1 MLTAR
6 GTPEDGEGTGGPPL
20 ATIAGMRRP
29 LLVLAAAIAV
39 IGLFAG
45 GLGWLLDP
53 PRPPAGAS
61 RAERLYYAYCA
72 DCHGADGRGSWRA
85 LLFLRRPGN
94 LADAD
99 RMRSHTE
106 EYLFTIIQQ
115 GGDVLGRPG
124 MPAFRHLPDE
134 DVAALV
140 RFIRRLPASRAA
152 SGLPLLLEPDDDD
165 LVAALPHRHP
175 DAVSGRQADI
185 VEQSRLGDDRHRLHR
200 GHAEDGDG
208 LVSDHEQVGRRA
220 RDDLAADLVGGG
232 TDDGAPQPGRE
243 RDQQRRED
251 RGDDGAPAAEVA
263 GGLARTSVPRASGPR
278 WTRAGGRHR

>member
-1 MLTAR
+1 
-6 GTPEDGEGTGGPPL
+6 
-20 ATIAGMRRP
+20 MRRP

-39 IGLFAG
+39 IGLFGG

-53 PRPPAGAS
+53 PRPPVGAS

-72 DCHGADGRGSWRA
+72 DCHGVDGRGSWRA
-85 LLFLRRPGN
+85 LLFLRRPGD

-99 RMRSHTE
+99 RMRGYTD

-124 MPAFRHLPDE
+124 MPAFRQLSDE

-140 RFIRRLPASRAA
+140 RFIRRLPAARAA
-152 SGLPLLLEPDDDD
+152 SELPLLLEPDDDD

-175 DAVSGRQADI
+175 DAVPRRQPDV
-185 VEQSRLGDDRHRLHR
+185 VEQPRLGDDRHRLHR
-200 GHAEDGDG
+200 RHAENGDG
-208 LVSDHEQVGRRA
+208 LVPDHEQVGSRA

-232 TDDGAPQPGRE
+232 ADDAAPQPGRE
-243 RDQQRRED
+243 RDQERRED
-251 RGDDGAPAAEVA
+251 GDDASAARAA
-263 GGLARTSVPRASGPR
+263 GGGTGTTVVPGTSRTRR
-278 WTRAGGRHR
+278 TRAGGRHR